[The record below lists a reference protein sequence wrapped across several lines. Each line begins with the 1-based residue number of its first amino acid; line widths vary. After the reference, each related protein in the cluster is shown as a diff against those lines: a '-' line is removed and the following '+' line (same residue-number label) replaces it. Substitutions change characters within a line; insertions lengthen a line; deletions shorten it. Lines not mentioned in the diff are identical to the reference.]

1 MKKLLITG
9 GSGYVGSRLIEKLLK
24 ETDLEIVNYDI
35 SLFGDNHL
43 PQSKKFKYYKED
55 ITNPEKFK
63 KALIENNIDTVL
75 HLACISNDPTYE
87 LDPKLSKKINYDCF
101 EDLVKISKLNNVKK
115 FIYASTCSVYG
126 ISDSPDVFE
135 TNELKPITDYNKYK
149 ALCEPILQNYLDDN
163 FVGIIIR
170 PATVCGFS
178 EKMRFDLTVNILTNY
193 AYNKGYI
200 RVFGGKQSRPN
211 IHIDDMCS
219 LYKMLILNDITK
231 YNGEIFNAGTENLK
245 ILENFIFSSTME
257 TYGFQPISDEIKE
270 LGYCKKH
277 APFDEKTE
285 QNPNAPYAIAKLGC
299 EYYLKYAGRAY
310 NFPYTILRQTNTYG
324 RTDNDF
330 FVVEQIIIQMLKGDL
345 CKLGYKTPYR
355 NFIHIDDL
363 LDLYEVVLKNSD
375 KAKKEIF
382 CIGPNNALRIDELAE
397 KISNKLNWN
406 GKIEWGTK
414 PARPGEIYYLNST
427 NDHVKNVLGWE
438 PKIDLDTGL
447 DKTIKALKKRENL

>member
-35 SLFGDNHL
+35 SLFGDKHL

-63 KALIENNIDTVL
+63 KTLIENNIDTVL

-219 LYKMLILNDITK
+219 LYKMLIINDITK

-245 ILENFIFSSTME
+245 ILEVAKKVKNIIE
-257 TYGFQPISDEIKE
+257 KKLNKKNIEIKIE
-270 LGYCKKH
+270 ESADVRSYM
-277 APFDEKTE
+277 
-285 QNPNAPYAIAKLGC
+285 I
-299 EYYLKYAGRAY
+299 
-310 NFPYTILRQTNTYG
+310 
-324 RTDNDF
+324 
-330 FVVEQIIIQMLKGDL
+330 
-345 CKLGYKTPYR
+345 
-355 NFIHIDDL
+355 
-363 LDLYEVVLKNSD
+363 NSD
-375 KAKKEIF
+375 KIKNTLGFQFKKTVSHAIEDLCEAF
-382 CIGPNNALRIDELAE
+382 E
-397 KISNKLNWN
+397 KN
-406 GKIEWGTK
+406 KIEDSFSDKWSNIK
-414 PARPGEIYYLNST
+414 
-427 NDHVKNVLGWE
+427 VLQ
-438 PKIDLDTGL
+438 KI
-447 DKTIKALKKRENL
+447 KF